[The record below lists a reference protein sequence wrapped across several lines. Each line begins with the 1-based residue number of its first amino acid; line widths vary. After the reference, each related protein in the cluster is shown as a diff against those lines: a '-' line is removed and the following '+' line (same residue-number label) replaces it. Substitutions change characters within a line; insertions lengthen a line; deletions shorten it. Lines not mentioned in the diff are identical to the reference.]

1 MFTTSFSNFFGIPEI
16 LNSWKSPVIINALY
30 HVTAMDAKSKTI
42 HIGAATLSKLISG
55 TVAAITVCFVAAFI
69 YVIGGFFPEI
79 KSADGFFGSA
89 NVLFYLTIEGLFLGL
104 VVYASYMSLRTKA
117 IKS

>member
-30 HVTAMDAKSKTI
+30 HVIAMDAKKTI
-42 HIGAATLSKLISG
+42 HIGASTLSKVISG
-55 TVAAITVCFVAAFI
+55 TVAAITVCFVAAFMF
-69 YVIGGFFPEI
+69 VIGGFFPEI
-79 KSADGFFGSA
+79 NSANGFFGSA